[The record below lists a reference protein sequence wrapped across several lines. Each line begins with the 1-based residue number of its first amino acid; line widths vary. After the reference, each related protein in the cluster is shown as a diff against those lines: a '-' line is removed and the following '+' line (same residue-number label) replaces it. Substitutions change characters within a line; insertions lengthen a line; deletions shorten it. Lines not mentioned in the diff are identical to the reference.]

1 VGQCTK
7 KKPNIKHHTNKP
19 WARNK
24 GKGKALRISITVLK
38 IKSSE
43 VVIWLYVPFI
53 EIYGSLYGPQSS
65 HRHIRKIDISGVY

>member
-1 VGQCTK
+1 MGQC
-7 KKPNIKHHTNKP
+7 KPNIKHHTSKP
-19 WARNK
+19 WARDK

-38 IKSSE
+38 IKGSE
-43 VVIWLYVPFI
+43 VVLWLYVPFI